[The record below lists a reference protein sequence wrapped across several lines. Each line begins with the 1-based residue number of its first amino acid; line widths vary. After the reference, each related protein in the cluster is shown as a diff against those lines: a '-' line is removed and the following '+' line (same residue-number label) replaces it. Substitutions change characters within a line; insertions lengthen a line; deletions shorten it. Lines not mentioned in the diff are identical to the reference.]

1 VVEAAQRDQGATL
14 RDYLRVVRRRKWIIL
29 QAVVLVPAAAVAFSL
44 HQQKLYRASA
54 DVLLNQQN
62 LGTQLNGITDPTV
75 YQQADR
81 KAQTQADLARGP
93 DVARQALVAAG
104 FRGRS
109 TEDLLSHSS
118 VTAKQNAD
126 LLHFSVTDRSPVV
139 AARLA
144 NEYGKA
150 YIRYRA
156 NLDTSTLLQAKRD
169 VNARLGELRPGSAA
183 YEALVEKGNTVD
195 TMIALASKPAVLVD
209 PAGGA
214 SQVQPRP
221 VRNGILGGVLGIV
234 LGVALAFLWEALDT
248 RVRSAEEVA
257 ERLGLP
263 LLARLP
269 EPPRKLRS
277 QNQLAMLVEPNGVG
291 GEAFRTLRTN
301 LDFVALNHA
310 PRTIMVTSAIQ
321 AEGKSTTVANLAV
334 ASARTGRDVVL
345 VDLDLR
351 RPYVHR
357 FFPFEGRPGLTEVA
371 LGYADLDDAILNVA
385 FGGLTAD
392 APSRRRP
399 AGFLGTASPTGNGNG
414 GNGRR
419 KVEVI
424 LDAISAGPVP
434 PNGGDFIAS
443 EALGEILARLRE
455 RYDLVLID
463 APPLLRVGDGIAL
476 SARVDA
482 MIVVTRL
489 NILRR
494 PMLNELRRVLHTL
507 PAQQLGFV
515 VTGAHLD
522 DGYTYGYG
530 GYYNYERGA
539 SGRSRESE
547 VVS

>member
-1 VVEAAQRDQGATL
+1 VVEATQRESGTTL
-14 RDYLRVVRRRKWIIL
+14 RDYLRVVRRRKWIIVM
-29 QAVVLVPAAAVAFSL
+29 AVVLVPAGAVAFSL
-44 HQQKLYRASA
+44 QQQKLYRASA

-62 LGTQLNGITDPTV
+62 LGTQLNGIPDPTV
-75 YQQADR
+75 YQQPDR
-81 KAQTQADLARGP
+81 KAQTQADLAGGP
-93 DVARQALVAAG
+93 AVARRAIADAG
-104 FRGRS
+104 LAGLRP
-109 TEDLLSHSS
+109 TVELLSSSS

-126 LLHFSVTDRSPVV
+126 LLHFAVTDSNPTFAV
-139 AARLA
+139 RLVNAYA
-144 NEYGKA
+144 NA

-156 NLDTSTLLQAKRD
+156 QLETGALVQAKRD
-169 VNARLGELRPGSAA
+169 VTARLDQLKSGTAA
-183 YEALVEKGNTVD
+183 YEALVEKGNTLD
-195 TMIALASKPAVLVD
+195 TMIALASKPAFLVD
-209 PAGGA
+209 PATDA
-214 SQVQPRP
+214 AQVQPRP
-221 VRNGILGGVLGIV
+221 LRNGILGGVLGLV

-248 RVRSAEEVA
+248 RVRSADEVA
-257 ERLGLP
+257 ERLGIP

-269 EPPRKLRS
+269 EPPRKLRAK
-277 QNQLAMLVEPNGVG
+277 NRLAMLVEPNGIG

-301 LDFVALNHA
+301 LDFVALNGS
-310 PRTIMVTSAIQ
+310 PKTIMVTSAIQ
-321 AEGKSTTVANLAV
+321 AEGKSTTVANLAL
-334 ASARTGRDVVL
+334 ASARTGKDVVL

-351 RPYVHR
+351 RPYIHR
-357 FFPFEGRPGLTEVA
+357 FFPFEDRPGITEVA

-392 APSRRRP
+392 APARN
-399 AGFLGTASPTGNGNG
+399 GNGNG
-414 GNGRR
+414 NGHR

-424 LDAISAGPVP
+424 LDAISAGPLP

-443 EALGEILARLRE
+443 EALGEILARLRV

-530 GYYNYERGA
+530 GYYQYDRRTAERQSAGVT
-539 SGRSRESE
+539 R
-547 VVS
+547 

>member
-1 VVEAAQRDQGATL
+1 VVEAGQRDQRTTL

-29 QAVVLVPAAAVAFSL
+29 QAVVLVPLAAVAFSL
-44 HQQKLYRASA
+44 QQQKLYRASA
-54 DVLLNQQN
+54 DVLLVQQN
-62 LGTQLNGITDPTV
+62 LGTQLNGITDPTI
-75 YQQADR
+75 YQQPDR
-81 KAQTQADLARGP
+81 KAQTQADLARSP
-93 DVARQALVAAG
+93 DVARQALDAAG
-104 FRGRS
+104 LRGRS
-109 TEDLLSHSS
+109 TQDLLSHSS
-118 VTAKQNAD
+118 VAAKQNAD
-126 LLHFSVTDRSPVV
+126 LLQFSVTDRNPAI

-144 NEYGKA
+144 NAYGRA
-150 YIRYRA
+150 YIGYRA
-156 NLDTSTLLQAKRD
+156 KLDTAALLEAKRD
-169 VNARLGELRPGSAA
+169 VNARLEALTRGSAS

-195 TMIALASKPAVLVD
+195 TMIALASKPAVLID
-209 PAGGA
+209 RASGA
-214 SQVQPRP
+214 AQVQPRP
-221 VRNGILGGVLGIV
+221 VRNGILAGVLGLV
-234 LGVALAFLWEALDT
+234 LGLALAFLWEALDT
-248 RVRSAEEVA
+248 RVRSADEVG

-277 QNQLAMLVEPNGVG
+277 RDDLVMVAEPYSVG

-301 LDFVALNHA
+301 LDFVTLDSA

-334 ASARTGRDVVL
+334 ASARAGKHVIL

-351 RPYVHR
+351 RPYIDR
-357 FFPFEGRPGLTEVA
+357 FFPFEQRPGLTEVA
-371 LGYADLDDAILNVA
+371 LGYAALDDAILSV
-385 FGGLTAD
+385 GL
-392 APSRRRP
+392 S
-399 AGFLGTASPTGNGNG
+399 GSPTGSPAENGNG
-414 GNGRR
+414 HRR
-419 KVEVI
+419 VDAV

-434 PNGGDFIAS
+434 PNGGDFIGS
-443 EALGEILARLRE
+443 QALAEILAQLRE

-482 MIVVTRL
+482 LMVVTRL

-507 PAQQLGFV
+507 PAQQLGYV

-530 GYYNYERGA
+530 GYYHYERGA
-539 SGRSRESE
+539 SGRRETE
-547 VVS
+547 VAT

>member
-1 VVEAAQRDQGATL
+1 MVEVAQRDSGTTL

-29 QAVVLVPAAAVAFSL
+29 LAVALAPAAAVGFSL
-44 HQQKLYRASA
+44 QQQKLYRASA
-54 DVLLNQQN
+54 DVLLVQEN

-81 KAQTQADLARGP
+81 KAQTQADIARGP
-93 DVARQALVAAG
+93 EVARQALVAAG
-104 FRGRS
+104 LPGRS
-109 TEDLLSHSS
+109 TEELLSNSS
-118 VTAKQNAD
+118 VAAKQNAD
-126 LLHFSVTDRSPVV
+126 LLHFAVTDRNPVI

-144 NEYGKA
+144 NEYGKS

-156 NLDTSTLLQAKRD
+156 RLDTASLLRAKRD
-169 VNARLGELRPGSAA
+169 VNARLGQLSPGSAA

-195 TMIALASKPAVLVD
+195 TMITLASKPAVLVD
-209 PAGGA
+209 PAGRA
-214 SQVQPRP
+214 AQVQPRP
-221 VRNGILGGVLGIV
+221 VRNGILAGMLGIV
-234 LGVALAFLWEALDT
+234 LGVGLAFLWEALDT

-277 QNQLAMLVEPNGVG
+277 QNKLVMLAEPDGVG

-301 LDFVALNHA
+301 LDFATLNRA

-334 ASARTGRDVVL
+334 AAARAGRHIVL

-351 RPYVHR
+351 RPYINR
-357 FFPFEGRPGLTEVA
+357 FFAFEERPGLTEVA
-371 LGYADLDDAILNVA
+371 LGYYDLDDAILPVA
-385 FGGLTAD
+385 ISA
-392 APSRRRP
+392 SRPGRR
-399 AGFLGTASPTGNGNG
+399 LRTDGNGNG
-414 GNGRR
+414 NG
-419 KVEVI
+419 KVDGI
-424 LDAISAGPVP
+424 LDVICAGPIP
-434 PNGGDFIAS
+434 PNGGDFIGS
-443 EALGEILARLRE
+443 EPLGEILARLRE
-455 RYDLVLID
+455 RYELVLID

-482 MIVVTRL
+482 LIVVTRL

-515 VTGAHLD
+515 VSGAHLD

-530 GYYNYERGA
+530 GYYHYGGRTPERPAAGVT
-539 SGRSRESE
+539 R
-547 VVS
+547 